1 MTVQE
6 RQKEIIKIN
15 SDLHDFLKEK
25 GLNGFDCM
33 RVKRTLAKLRELDR
47 ERDIYYNDKW
57 KGYEGYS
64 IKGKDNVFE
73 TYEEAQL
80 VEILERMF
88 LPEEMKKKQ
97 VSQKVFDLVSI
108 IYKLADYKSK
118 GFEFK
123 LKDNESK

>member
-6 RQKEIIKIN
+6 REKEINEIY
-15 SDLHDFLKEK
+15 SELVTFLKGK
-25 GLNGFDCM
+25 GLTGFDCI

-64 IKGKDNVFE
+64 IQGKDNVFE

-80 VEILERMF
+80 VELLERMF